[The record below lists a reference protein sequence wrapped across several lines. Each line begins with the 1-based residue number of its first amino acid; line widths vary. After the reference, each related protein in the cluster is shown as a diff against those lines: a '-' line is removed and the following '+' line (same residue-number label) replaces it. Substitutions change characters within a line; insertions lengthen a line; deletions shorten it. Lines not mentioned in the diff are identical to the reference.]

1 MTATAVSAKPAG
13 GGTAAGV
20 SVPGRAGLV
29 LGTLIMVAAV
39 ANLPLAM
46 ANVALPSI
54 GDYFDASQ
62 TQLNLVAVA
71 YSLGLACSV
80 LWLGALGDRYGRKQI
95 AILGVILAMPAA
107 LISGFAPTIQVL
119 IFGRLF
125 GGFAAGMAYP
135 TTLSLI
141 AALWGPGPG
150 RTRAIALWAAIGG
163 AVSVCGPLLSG
174 LILQV
179 TTWPWVFLVVL
190 PLAVVALIMALRF
203 IPAHVHETKESVD
216 NVGGILSLVLVGTF
230 VLSLNFLPVAGAQ
243 QFALA
248 LLVIAII
255 ALVLFVLRERRAK
268 NPLYDLKVARR
279 PTFWVAAV
287 GGIVVFGSLMGA
299 MFIGQ
304 QFMQDVLGY
313 STVNAGLAVLP
324 AGFFMVLVAPRSA
337 KIVEERGSRFT
348 LLLGYVFIFLAFLTM
363 LLLWTEGISYWLV
376 GLAYVLVGTGIGL
389 AGTPASRSL
398 TGSVPV
404 TRVGMASG
412 TADLQRD
419 LGGAVFNSLFGA
431 LLAVGYAAVMAT
443 TLASYPNASEVPA
456 SVASGLEMS
465 YSGAQA
471 VAAQYPQYATQITAA
486 AKTAFL
492 AGDQYAYI
500 AGIIAVLIG
509 GALVF
514 FIFPKRDDERK
525 VLVEYHQQ
533 DMAALGSAGPV
544 PPQAPPMAGGK

>member
-255 ALVLFVLRERRAK
+255 ALVLFVLRERRSK